1 MNEFKRCM
9 NVFTH
14 SPFKVRLMLL
24 NMLCDM
30 FNNKPPHQTTNLPT
44 KRRCGTPL
52 HFSVTNPLYTAF
64 SRPIPDLFYGFAIPF
79 AKHLL
84 SNCCYYLALALSS
97 CSPAQFAAR

>member
-30 FNNKPPHQTTNLPT
+30 FNNKPPHQDDKPT
-44 KRRCGTPL
+44 
-52 HFSVTNPLYTAF
+52 H
-64 SRPIPDLFYGFAIPF
+64 
-79 AKHLL
+79 
-84 SNCCYYLALALSS
+84 
-97 CSPAQFAAR
+97 

>member
-30 FNNKPPHQTTNLPT
+30 FN
-44 KRRCGTPL
+44 
-52 HFSVTNPLYTAF
+52 
-64 SRPIPDLFYGFAIPF
+64 
-79 AKHLL
+79 AKLQQDD
-84 SNCCYYLALALSS
+84 NSS
-97 CSPAQFAAR
+97 H

>member
-30 FNNKPPHQTTNLPT
+30 FNANRSRTTTLPT
-44 KRRCGTPL
+44 KRRRGTPL
-52 HFSVTNPLYTAF
+52 HFPVTLSLYTGLF
-64 SRPIPDLFYGFAIPF
+64 PIIFADLQPLR
-79 AKHLL
+79 KT
-84 SNCCYYLALALSS
+84 SV
-97 CSPAQFAAR
+97 

>member
-30 FNNKPPHQTTNLPT
+30 FNAKPQQDDLQPPSQNICLATVDLDSRSHYLLAALHNL
-44 KRRCGTPL
+44 RLAEADL
-52 HFSVTNPLYTAF
+52 HSLSTHCPA
-64 SRPIPDLFYGFAIPF
+64 GFDP
-79 AKHLL
+79 
-84 SNCCYYLALALSS
+84 
-97 CSPAQFAAR
+97 

>member
-30 FNNKPPHQTTNLPT
+30 FNAKPRQDD
-44 KRRCGTPL
+44 
-52 HFSVTNPLYTAF
+52 NP
-64 SRPIPDLFYGFAIPF
+64 SRSAASRYAASFPRHPYVVNWPVPDYFCGFAAPF
-79 AKHLL
+79 AKHLF
-84 SNCCYYLALALSS
+84 SNC
-97 CSPAQFAAR
+97 